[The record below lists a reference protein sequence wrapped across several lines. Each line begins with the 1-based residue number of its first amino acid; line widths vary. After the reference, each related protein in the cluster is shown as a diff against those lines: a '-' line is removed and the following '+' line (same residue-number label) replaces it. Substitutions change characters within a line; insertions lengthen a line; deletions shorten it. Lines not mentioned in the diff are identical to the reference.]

1 MSEDQR
7 FFEPE
12 KYPIEID
19 IYDAF
24 LKYEMAKYDYF
35 FYGTN
40 PEDWHQ
46 NYLLFKAG
54 YSTRRKQT

>member
-1 MSEDQR
+1 MSEQR

-12 KYPIEID
+12 EYPIEVN

-24 LKYEMAKYDYF
+24 LKYEMAEYNYL

-46 NYLLFKAG
+46 DYSTFEAG
-54 YSTRRKQT
+54 YSARRKQT